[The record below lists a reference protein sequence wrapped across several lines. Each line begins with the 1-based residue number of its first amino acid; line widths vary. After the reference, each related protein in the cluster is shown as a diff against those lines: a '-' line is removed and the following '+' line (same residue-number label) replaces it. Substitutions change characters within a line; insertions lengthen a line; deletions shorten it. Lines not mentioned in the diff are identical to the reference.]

1 MTRAVRDT
9 SVTSVGTHTVVAS
22 DSTMPRIAVIGGGIG
37 ACSLAHGL
45 AAKSTA
51 ASVHLFE
58 MGRGTGGR
66 AATRMTREKPGLRV
80 DHGVPSFAA
89 YTPAF
94 TALCE
99 RLVET
104 NALQRCGGGV
114 ENGSAFGVLTADGRF
129 EAEDAA
135 SAPNRYRAPE
145 GKGINSL
152 CDALLRGGDGAADA
166 PPIAQTTLGT
176 MVSKVEPIPL
186 SAGLQSPPR
195 HHATTPPRT
204 ATPPREYHRTN
215 TPTRQHAN
223 TPTRHHFT
231 EGF

>member
-1 MTRAVRDT
+1 
-9 SVTSVGTHTVVAS
+9 
-22 DSTMPRIAVIGGGIG
+22 MPRIAVIGGGIG

-166 PPIAQTTLGT
+166 PPVAQTTLGT
-176 MVSKVEPIPL
+176 MVSRLEPIPR
-186 SAGLQSPPR
+186 SAG
-195 HHATTPPRT
+195 
-204 ATPPREYHRTN
+204 
-215 TPTRQHAN
+215 
-223 TPTRHHFT
+223 
-231 EGF
+231 

>member
-1 MTRAVRDT
+1 MKNCFQTVLAT
-9 SVTSVGTHTVVAS
+9 SLVTTLKRISPPYLVIALLS
-22 DSTMPRIAVIGGGIG
+22 RRRPMPRIAVIGGGIG

-45 AAKSTA
+45 AAKSTT

-89 YTPAF
+89 HTPAF

-104 NALQRCGGGV
+104 NALQHCGGGA
-114 ENGSAFGVLTADGRF
+114 ENGSAFGVLKPDGRF

-135 SAPNRYRAPE
+135 SAPRRYRAPE

-152 CDALLRGGDGAADA
+152 CDALLRGGDGGES
-166 PPIAQTTLGT
+166 PPVAQTTLGT
-176 MVSKVEPIPL
+176 MVSKVEPIAL
-186 SAGLQSPPR
+186 SAGLQPPCNR
-195 HHATTPPRT
+195 ML
-204 ATPPREYHRTN
+204 
-215 TPTRQHAN
+215 
-223 TPTRHHFT
+223 
-231 EGF
+231 